1 MDIATIIGLLVG
13 LGSITGGIYVAAIAA
28 NAGVQG
34 FLSLASF
41 MIVFGGMI
49 ASLSVAFP
57 MPDLLKLFTAISVVF
72 RGGSF
77 KLGLNVD
84 EAVSVAEVARKGTS
98 ELEKNMGTIRNPF
111 FRDGAQMV
119 VDGYSLEEM
128 TEILNTRI
136 EYREVREKSQADLLK
151 TMGTMAPAW
160 GMIGTLIGLV
170 IMLAG
175 FGGEEGGGT
184 SALGV
189 GMSAALITTFYGA
202 VFANLFFL
210 PMAAKFQQRI
220 TFTSSLQAMLVEAA
234 RLIHQRK
241 HPLIVREKLNS
252 YIPPKEWKRDVTG

>member
-1 MDIATIIGLLVG
+1 MDIATIIGILVG
-13 LGSITGGIYVAAIAA
+13 IGSIGGGIYAAATAA
-28 NAGVQG
+28 GANMAG

-41 MIVFGGMI
+41 LIVFGGMI

-57 MPDLLKLFTAISVVF
+57 MPDLAKLFTAISVVF
-72 RGGSF
+72 RGGVIR
-77 KLGLNVD
+77 LGPFVD
-84 EAVSVAEVARKGTS
+84 DAVGVAEVGRKGAKD
-98 ELEKNMGTIRNPF
+98 LEGSIGSIRNPF
-111 FRDGAQMV
+111 FRDGVQMV
-119 VDGYSLEEM
+119 VDGYSLEEL
-128 TEILNTRI
+128 TEILETRI
-136 EYREVREKSQADLLK
+136 EYREIREKSQSELLK

-175 FGGEEGGGT
+175 FGGEDGGGT
-184 SALGV
+184 EALGA

-210 PMAAKFQQRI
+210 PMAAKFGQRI
-220 TFTSSLQAMLVEAA
+220 THTSSLQFLFIEAT

-252 YIPPKEWKRDVTG
+252 FIPPKEWKRE